1 MSSELY
7 TEVILELYK
16 HPMNRGTIEGADIV
30 TGGGNPACGDQATFY
45 LKVKDGMVEDIKFN
59 GTGCAISTASEALL
73 TEMVKGKKISDAK
86 KITQKE
92 LFAEL
97 GNIIQTRIKCA
108 LLGLMVL
115 KRGIEEYE
123 KNGGKKTIVKGIVL

>member
-59 GTGCAISTASEALL
+59 GTGCAISVPCVSPSERCACTASA
-73 TEMVKGKKISDAK
+73 TCSTSSSRA
-86 KITQKE
+86 ITVHG
-92 LFAEL
+92 L
-97 GNIIQTRIKCA
+97 CA
-108 LLGLMVL
+108 L
-115 KRGIEEYE
+115 
-123 KNGGKKTIVKGIVL
+123 